1 MKSLARPQPPPELRD
16 DEEALIEAVI
26 RWAAAERHH
35 HGHLPVFPARIATI
49 AGDVVLRCD
58 HRPVDDGEDDASVLR
73 FRMIEL
79 T

>member
-1 MKSLARPQPPPELRD
+1 MKLLKRPTAPPVLRA
-16 DEEALIEAVI
+16 DEEALIEAVL
-26 RWAAAERHH
+26 RWAAAERGL
-35 HGHLPVFPARIATI
+35 HGHLPFFPARISTI

-58 HRPVDDGEDDASVLR
+58 TRPVEDDAVDASVLR